1 MAVAEAP
8 QSATITTGQQDKNS
22 TSVLVGQILCV
33 LVPLAIW
40 FSPVDLAPQIKHA
53 YAILAFMVIAWITE
67 ATEFALAGFIGCFL
81 FWALGVVK
89 FDVAF
94 SGFADA
100 TAWFLFAAMLI
111 GLVASQ
117 SGLARRLAFTV
128 MKHVGVTY
136 PRILL
141 GLIITDF
148 LLTFIVPSGL
158 ARVVILASIALALTE
173 AFRAARG
180 TNIARG
186 MFLILTYTGNIFDKM
201 ILAGAGAITA
211 AGAMQ
216 KFGGVEVLWGVW
228 LFAFLPASI
237 VTVLAAWRLTLYLY
251 PPEQGGLSQGQEYF
265 EAELAKMG
273 PWSLA
278 ETKAAVLVG
287 AAILLWVTDFLHH
300 IPPTM
305 VALGIGLASLLPRIG
320 VLGPDDMRRL
330 NYMPVFFVA
339 EAVSMGNVLEA
350 TKGLDILTK
359 GVFGWIEP
367 FLTNIFSI
375 TAIFYWV
382 AFVYH
387 FLLASE
393 ISMLGTSIPLVMEY
407 AKSHDLNPLQLGLI
421 WTFAAGGKLFAY
433 QSGVLI
439 VGYSYGYFDAR
450 DLVRVGACLTVI
462 EFLVL
467 MVLVPFYWPLIGIY

>member
-1 MAVAEAP
+1 MAVTEAP
-8 QSATITTGQQDKNS
+8 ANIGAPQPPQKSSLAVPIGQ
-22 TSVLVGQILCV
+22 VLCV
-33 LVPLAIW
+33 VVPLAIW
-40 FSPVDLAPQIKHA
+40 FLPLDLTPQTQHGF
-53 YAILAFMVIAWITE
+53 AILAFMVIAWITE
-67 ATEFALAGFIGCFL
+67 AAEFALAGFIGCFL
-81 FWALGVVK
+81 FWALGIVK

-111 GLVASQ
+111 GLVASK

-128 MKHVGVTY
+128 MLRVGATY

-158 ARVVILASIALALTE
+158 ARVVILASIALALIE
-173 AFRAARG
+173 AFHAERG
-180 TNIARG
+180 SNIARG

-201 ILAGAGAITA
+201 ILAGAGSITA
-211 AGAMQ
+211 AGQMH
-216 KFGGVEVLWGVW
+216 KFGGVDVLWGVW
-228 LFAFLPASI
+228 LLAFLPCSI
-237 VTVLAAWRLTLYLY
+237 VTVLVAWRLTLWLY
-251 PPEQGGLSQGQEYF
+251 PPEQSGLRRGREYF
-265 EAELAKMG
+265 EDALAKMG

-278 ETKAAVLVG
+278 ETKAAILVG
-287 AAILLWVTDFLHH
+287 CAILLWVTDFWHH
-300 IPPTM
+300 LPPTM
-305 VALGIGLASLLPRIG
+305 VALGVGLAALLPYVG
-320 VLGPDDMRRL
+320 VLDADDMRRL

-350 TKGLDILTK
+350 TKGLDVLTN
-359 GVFGWIEP
+359 GVFHWIQP
-367 FLTNIFSI
+367 LLTNIYSI
-375 TAIFYWV
+375 TAVLYWV

-407 AKSHDLNPLQLGLI
+407 AKAHSLNPLQLGLI

-439 VGYSYGYFDAR
+439 VGYSYGYFAAR
-450 DLVRVGACLTVI
+450 DLVRIGAWLTVV
-462 EFLVL
+462 EFVVL
-467 MVLVPFYWPLIGIY
+467 MLLVPFYWPLIGIH

>member
-1 MAVAEAP
+1 MTATDAP
-8 QSATITTGQQDKNS
+8 PIVLQSPPEKQNS
-22 TSVLVGQILCV
+22 SSALIGQILCV
-33 LVPLAIW
+33 VVPLAIW
-40 FSPVDLAPQIKHA
+40 FSPLALTPQIKHTF
-53 YAILAFMVIAWITE
+53 AILAFMVIAWITE

-100 TAWFLFAAMLI
+100 TAWFLFAAVLI
-111 GLVASQ
+111 GLVASK
-117 SGLARRLAFTV
+117 SGLARRLAYNI
-128 MKHVGVTY
+128 MLHVGVTY

-141 GLIITDF
+141 GLIVTDF

-173 AFRAARG
+173 AYQAPRG
-180 TNIARG
+180 SNIARG
-186 MFLILTYTGNIFDKM
+186 MFLVLTYTGNIFDKM
-201 ILAGAGAITA
+201 ILAGAGSITA
-211 AGAMQ
+211 AGQMQ
-216 KFGGVEVLWGVW
+216 KFGGVEVLYGVW
-228 LFAFLPASI
+228 LLAFLPCSI
-237 VTVLAAWRLTLYLY
+237 ITVFAAWRLTLWFY
-251 PPEQGGLSQGQEYF
+251 PPEESGLSPGREYF
-265 EAELAKMG
+265 QNELAKMG

-278 ETKAAVLVG
+278 ETKAAILVG
-287 AAILLWVTDFLHH
+287 CAILLWVTDFWHH

-305 VALGIGLASLLPRIG
+305 VALGVGLFSLLPRIG
-320 VLGPDDMRRL
+320 VLDVEDMRRL

-339 EAVSMGNVLEA
+339 AAVSMGNVLEA
-350 TKGLDILTK
+350 TKGLDVLTT
-359 GVFGWIEP
+359 GVFHWIQP
-367 FLTNIFSI
+367 FLTNIYSI

-393 ISMLGTSIPLVMEY
+393 ISMLGTSIPLVMDY
-407 AKSHDLNPLQLGLI
+407 AKTHGLNPLQLGLI

-450 DLVRVGACLTVI
+450 DLVRMGAWLTVV

-467 MVLVPFYWPLIGIY
+467 MLLVPFWWPLIGIY

>member
-1 MAVAEAP
+1 MSTFSALEDASPFHRKPYAVWVS
-8 QSATITTGQQDKNS
+8 Q
-22 TSVLVGQILCV
+22 LLCV
-33 LVPLAIW
+33 IVPVAIW
-40 FSPVDLAPQIKHA
+40 FSPLDLPPQVKHGF
-53 YAILAFMVIAWITE
+53 AILAFMVIAWITE
-67 ATEFALAGFIGCFL
+67 VTEFALAGFIGCFL

-111 GLVASQ
+111 GLVASK
-117 SGLARRLAFTV
+117 SGLARRLAFTI
-128 MKHVGVTY
+128 MLRVGVTY
-136 PRILL
+136 PRILF
-141 GLIITDF
+141 GLIVTDF

-173 AFRAARG
+173 AFRAERG
-180 TNIARG
+180 SNIARG

-201 ILAGAGAITA
+201 ILAGAGSITA

-216 KFGGVEVLWGVW
+216 KFGGVEVLYGVW
-228 LFAFLPASI
+228 LLAFLPCSI
-237 VTVLAAWRLTLYLY
+237 ITVLAAWRLTLWLY
-251 PPEQGGLSQGQEYF
+251 PPEQSGLAHGQEYF
-265 EAELAKMG
+265 EDELRKMG
-273 PWSLA
+273 PWSIR
-278 ETKAAVLVG
+278 ETKAAILVG
-287 AAILLWVTDFLHH
+287 CAIVLWVTDFLHH

-305 VALGIGLASLLPRIG
+305 VALGVGLAATLPYIG
-320 VLGPDDMRRL
+320 ILDDDDVRKL

-350 TKGLDILTK
+350 TKGLDVLTDA
-359 GVFGWIEP
+359 VFHAIQP
-367 FLTNIFSI
+367 LLTNIYSI
-375 TAIFYWV
+375 TAVLYWV

-393 ISMLGTSIPLVMEY
+393 ISMLGTSIPLVMDY
-407 AKSHDLNPLQLGLI
+407 AKSHALNPLQLGLI

-439 VGYSYGYFDAR
+439 VGYSYGYFEAR
-450 DLVRVGACLTVI
+450 DLIRIGAWLTVI
-462 EFLVL
+462 EFAIL
-467 MVLVPFYWPLIGIY
+467 MLLVPFYWPLIGIH